1 MSRLSSWV
9 VSRRSSSAS
18 STSVAAVFRR
28 DRPVVSSC
36 CSPASGHSVS
46 APDADGPA
54 LGCPDSTLPPNSL
67 PRADEELDE
76 EEEDADDAD
85 DLRGELVLVE

>member
-1 MSRLSSWV
+1 
-9 VSRRSSSAS
+9 
-18 STSVAAVFRR
+18 
-28 DRPVVSSC
+28 
-36 CSPASGHSVS
+36 
-46 APDADGPA
+46 
-54 LGCPDSTLPPNSL
+54 L